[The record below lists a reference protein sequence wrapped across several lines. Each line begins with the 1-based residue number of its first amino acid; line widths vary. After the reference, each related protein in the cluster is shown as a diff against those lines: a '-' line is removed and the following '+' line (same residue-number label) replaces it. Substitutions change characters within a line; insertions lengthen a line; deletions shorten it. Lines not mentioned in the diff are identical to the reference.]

1 MTTSGKY
8 IVDATAL
15 DIIQESLG
23 LIGVYAPGESLDD
36 SEADDALRTLRF
48 FLKARQHQIGIWLY
62 RELSLFLADETVSYS
77 IGPTGTHCAQN
88 AIKTEVATAAASGA
102 SSLVIDS
109 TTGFGDT
116 FDRDGI
122 SEASTPTGAGS
133 FTLGGALCTSG
144 IATLSSNRKVCFYSD
159 ANESGDTYA
168 ITGTNAAGVAVTESV
183 TGPNAT
189 TVYSTNEYKTIT
201 SITTTGAGTG
211 NIEIGQVGDH
221 VGIELDDGTVQW
233 TNIGAALSTT
243 LTLITTLTDS
253 VAVDNHVY
261 SYTTKT
267 PRPIEL
273 VEARLVRPD
282 GRETPLVISGR
293 QDYQLL
299 SQKTNEATPNQI
311 WYDKQLTNGI
321 IRIWPEPDDV
331 QDYIK
336 FTARFP
342 IQDLTMTSET
352 FEVSDEWYEAIS
364 WQLAIRLA
372 PKYER
377 PIDPTMG
384 LMAQDMWD
392 KALSFD
398 SENTSSIISMG
409 R

>member
-1 MTTSGKY
+1 MTTSSKD
-8 IVDATAL
+8 ILNPTAL
-15 DIIQESLG
+15 DIIQEALG

-48 FLKARQHQIGIWLY
+48 FLKARQHQIGLWLY
-62 RELSLFLADETVSYS
+62 RELSLFLQDETISYS
-77 IGPTGTHCAQN
+77 IGPTGAHCAQN
-88 AIKTEVATAAASGA
+88 AVKTEVATAAASGA
-102 SSLVIDS
+102 SSLVIDA

-116 FDRDGI
+116 FDRNGI
-122 SEASTPTGAGS
+122 AQAQTPTGAGS
-133 FTLGGALCTSG
+133 FTLNGDLTTSG

-159 ANESGDTYA
+159 ADESGDTYA
-168 ITGTNAAGVAVTESV
+168 ITGTDAAGVAVTESV
-183 TGPNAT
+183 TGPNTT
-189 TVYSTNEYKTIT
+189 TVYSSNEYKTIT
-201 SITTTGAGTG
+201 SITTSGAGTG

-221 VGIELDDGTVQW
+221 VGIELDSGTVQW

-243 LTLITTLTDS
+243 LTLITILTGA

-267 PRPIEL
+267 PRPIEI

-282 GRETPLVISGR
+282 GREPPLVITGR
-293 QDYQLL
+293 QGYQLL
-299 SQKTNEATPNQI
+299 SNKTNEATPNQI
-311 WYDKQLTNGI
+311 WYDKQLINGI
-321 IRIWPEPDDV
+321 LKVWSEPDDV

-336 FTARFP
+336 FTGRFP
-342 IQDLTMTSET
+342 LQDVTTTSET
-352 FEVSDEWYEAIS
+352 FEISDEWFEAIS

-384 LMAQDMWD
+384 LMANDMWD
-392 KALSFD
+392 KALTFD
-398 SENTSSIISMG
+398 SENSSVFINV